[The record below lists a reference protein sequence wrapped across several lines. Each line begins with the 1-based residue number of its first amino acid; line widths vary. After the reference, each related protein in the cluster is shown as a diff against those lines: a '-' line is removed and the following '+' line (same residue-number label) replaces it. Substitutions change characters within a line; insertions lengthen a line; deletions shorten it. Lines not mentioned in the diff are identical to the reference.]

1 MGYKQNE
8 QTSHVSMSTA
18 FTWLDSKTVCLIT
31 QSTPSVQFYIER
43 KYMYT
48 KQGKAQKWTIREK
61 MIGRV
66 ELFMIKPATYIKSY
80 LNILLLNNNSKL
92 SVQQMLTKEIKIK
105 NMNSKTKN
113 KTKNK
118 FRIIH
123 NSSKNYPRNP

>member
-1 MGYKQNE
+1 
-8 QTSHVSMSTA
+8 
-18 FTWLDSKTVCLIT
+18 
-31 QSTPSVQFYIER
+31 
-43 KYMYT
+43 
-48 KQGKAQKWTIREK
+48 